1 MSVWKSRS
9 VAKKA
14 GLYMEEWLTALRSFP
29 PNVSSELAIIIQILG
44 SFSVWQQDDGMSAS
58 VIKMAQNCSL
68 SREKLFVRCRQMKRT
83 GLLKEAFTE

>member
-29 PNVSSELAIIIQILG
+29 PNVSSELAIISQRSL
-44 SFSVWQQDDGMSAS
+44 SVWKQDDGMSTR

-68 SREKLFVRCRQMKRT
+68 SREKLFVRCRQMKRR

>member
-14 GLYMEEWLTALRSFP
+14 GLYMEEWLTALRSFL
-29 PNVSSELAIIIQILG
+29 PNMSSELAIISQRSL
-44 SFSVWQQDDGMSAS
+44 SVWKQDDGMSAG

-68 SREKLFVRCRQMKRT
+68 SREKLFFRCRQMKRR